1 MKFSGVKKMANR
13 VVTSVMTMT
22 VADKPGEFTEITYR
36 KLKIDVDIPS
46 SKFTEAELR
55 R

>member
-1 MKFSGVKKMANR
+1 MEMR
-13 VVTSVMTMT
+13 
-22 VADKPGEFTEITYR
+22 VADKPGEFTKITYR
-36 KLKIDVDIPS
+36 KLKLNVDIPA

>member
-1 MKFSGVKKMANR
+1 MANR
-13 VVTSVMTMT
+13 VVTSEMTMR
-22 VADKPGEFTEITYR
+22 VADKPGEFTKIVYR
-36 KLKIDVDIPS
+36 KLKLDVNIPS